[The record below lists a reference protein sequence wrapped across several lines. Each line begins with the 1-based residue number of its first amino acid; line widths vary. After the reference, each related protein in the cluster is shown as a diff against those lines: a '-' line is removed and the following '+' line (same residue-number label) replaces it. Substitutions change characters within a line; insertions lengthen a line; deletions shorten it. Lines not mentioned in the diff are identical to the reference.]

1 LECRLSPIPRIRERF
16 DFWFFTLCVEN
27 AKFLVLFLPLTAMN
41 ELWAS
46 SPRKLLATWWL
57 LALFALGASSLFAV
71 ILVVARTPFLG
82 LGGEV
87 FRTALVLHVD
97 LAVVVWFLTAAAG
110 VWTLAAPVTCCVL
123 LRFSRWGVVLSA
135 IGIFA
140 MLMAPFFGCP
150 APVLA
155 NYVPVLDSR
164 LFFAGLLAF
173 LGGIGLSALAAL
185 ASFASQLS
193 AMKTTVEDFA
203 LWRWSTAAA
212 VFVFWVAIVVFLL
225 AQQATDNSFSVD
237 VRLWGGGHV
246 LQIVH
251 TLMLMAA
258 WLYLGA
264 DSLRRVAVPRG
275 FLLLLIVIE
284 TLTSLAELAIALSFP
299 IDSLAYR
306 RGFTEV
312 MRWATWPAPL
322 ALAAVLLT
330 GYYRTH
336 CTVGLKRIDG
346 CILFSICLF
355 ILGCIVGAT
364 IRGETTAI
372 PAHYHGTVGAVT
384 LAYMAWGGYVLKYF
398 NLTVMNA
405 CPWRWQPFVYGL
417 GIGLMVIGLAWAG
430 WLGVPRKSPHVET
443 MVQDGGYQAAM
454 SIAGIGGL
462 LAIAG
467 AAIFVIVILKAVWK
481 QRSI

>member
-1 LECRLSPIPRIRERF
+1 
-16 DFWFFTLCVEN
+16 
-27 AKFLVLFLPLTAMN
+27 MN

-46 SPRKLLATWWL
+46 SSRKLLAAWWL
-57 LALFALGASSLFAV
+57 LAIFALGVSSLFAV

-110 VWTLAAPVTCCVL
+110 VWTLAAPVTCCVM
-123 LRFSRWGVVLSA
+123 LRFSRWGFALSA

-140 MLMAPFFGCP
+140 ILLAPLFGSP

-155 NYVPVLDSR
+155 NYVPVLDSQ
-164 LFFAGLLAF
+164 LFFVGLLVF
-173 LGGIGLSALAAL
+173 LAGIGMAALAAL
-185 ASFASQLS
+185 ASFVSQLS
-193 AMKTTVEDFA
+193 VSKAEKEGLA
-203 LWRWSTAAA
+203 LWRWSSAAA
-212 VFVFWVAIVVFLL
+212 VFVFWVAIIVFLL
-225 AQQATDNSFSVD
+225 AQQATDIPFSVD

-264 DSLRRVAVPRG
+264 DALRRVAVPRS

-284 TLTSLAELAIALSFP
+284 TLTSLAELAVALSFP
-299 IDSLAYR
+299 LDSLAYR

-322 ALAAVLLT
+322 ALAAVLMT

-346 CILFSICLF
+346 CILFSIALF
-355 ILGCIVGAT
+355 MLGCIVGAT

-398 NLTVMNA
+398 NLTVTNA
-405 CPWRWQPFVYGL
+405 SIWRWQPFVYGL

-430 WLGVPRKSPHVET
+430 WLGVPRKSPHAEA
-443 MVQDGGYQAAM
+443 MALDGGYQVAM

-467 AAIFVIVILKAVWK
+467 AAIFVIVILNAVRK